1 MASGDGIHGGIISQ
15 RCESGITIITSNL
28 LFDKAGT
35 TTKKFNPAESP
46 WNKGKLSGAK
56 PPLRPKLVWAIGTRL
71 QILGRTRD
79 LAMFNLAI
87 DRKLRDCDLVRLT
100 GTFDRA
106 ANGLKFLINRFDSDH
121 GSLNPEVL
129 SPAGVEDVTV
139 SDGGPRR
146 RC

>member
-56 PPLRPKLVWAIGTRL
+56 PPLRP
-71 QILGRTRD
+71 TRD